1 MLRRLPIVRFPPVA
15 DTGCVSLGQI
25 SATGKVNE
33 MSFGM
38 WEASA
43 PIFVNSL
50 TNMRDWLDKAAQERS
65 ESTLMEA
72 RLAPDMRPLPAQYQM
87 ASDSAKNA
95 LARLTGTD
103 APSMPDTE
111 KSFAELRDRCDR
123 TIGYLKGF
131 SPEQLTG
138 SEDREVVITFPN
150 GMGYRFTG
158 GQYLAGFALPNFFFH
173 ATTAYA
179 ILRNAGVSLGKPDFL
194 QHLGP
199 PTLS

>member
-1 MLRRLPIVRFPPVA
+1 M
-15 DTGCVSLGQI
+15 T
-25 SATGKVNE
+25 
-33 MSFGM
+33 FGM
-38 WEASA
+38 WEASV
-43 PIFVNSL
+43 PVFVNSL
-50 TNMRDWLDKAAQERS
+50 TNMRDWLDKAAQEKT
-65 ESTLMEA
+65 ETMLMEA
-72 RLAPDMRPLPAQYQM
+72 RLAPDMRPFPAQYQM

-95 LARLTGTD
+95 LARLTGTE

-111 KSFAELRDRCDR
+111 QSFAELRDRCDR
-123 TIGYLKGF
+123 TIEYLNGF
-131 SPEQLTG
+131 SPQDLAG

-150 GMGYRFTG
+150 GMGYRFAG

-199 PTLS
+199 PSVG